1 MTRTI
6 SFITVVGAA
15 LALAA
20 PAFGQGAQYS
30 FERPQWQQALEAR
43 SEGMNKKY
51 GLGDYDPAIRA
62 LKLRSEELNRQH
74 GLGEYAGSAYPA
86 STVLI
91 EKALDNPVPVAGKD
105 ASDKDEP
112 RTARARA
119 ELLVSGRIPTVRSRL
134 PRELARI
141 GFGGRLGQRDRV
153 AAGRDRARHRRPADD
168 RPVPG
173 AEEHE
178 AAPAGPLN
186 RHR

>member
-20 PAFGQGAQYS
+20 PALGQGAQYS

-74 GLGEYAGSAYPA
+74 GLGEYSGSAYPA
-86 STVLI
+86 SSILI
-91 EKALDNPVPVAGKD
+91 GKALDNPVSVAGKD
-105 ASDKDEP
+105 ASD
-112 RTARARA
+112 RTNLVQPDFGQNFLYPGGYPQSGYGYLGNPPASDSAVGSGSEIEWPQVGIGLGIGA
-119 ELLVSGRIPTVRSRL
+119 LLMIGL
-134 PRELARI
+134 YLAVKGTR
-141 GFGGRLGQRDRV
+141 QRTL
-153 AAGRDRARHRRPADD
+153 AH
-168 RPVPG
+168 
-173 AEEHE
+173 
-178 AAPAGPLN
+178 
-186 RHR
+186 